1 MIYSILIM
9 NRTDNFPLQVLDA
22 IRSYLYHII
31 PSTYP
36 LLSETCLD
44 FFYTHI
50 QLLLPSSYVPSLL
63 SRPIIAYNNIMN
75 LRYVAG
81 LSDVLFSHVCSI
93 MKNCSVKPILS
104 KGEYYEFIRQIVSSK
119 PLKITYVNEVYS
131 RILKVA
137 NSIHSTVQGISKRS
151 LLFLLSSLY
160 PNNSSLISTVYSLL
174 EDNSTISFN
183 SLLLYLLH
191 VYSLLNEVFFS
202 SVYSFI
208 SSLNA
213 LILL

>member
-1 MIYSILIM
+1 
-9 NRTDNFPLQVLDA
+9 
-22 IRSYLYHII
+22 
-31 PSTYP
+31 
-36 LLSETCLD
+36 
-44 FFYTHI
+44 
-50 QLLLPSSYVPSLL
+50 
-63 SRPIIAYNNIMN
+63 
-75 LRYVAG
+75 
-81 LSDVLFSHVCSI
+81 

-104 KGEYYEFIRQIVSSK
+104 KGEYYEFIRAIVSSK

-160 PNNSSLISTVYSLL
+160 PNNSSLISTIYSLL
-174 EDNSTISFN
+174 EENSTISFN
-183 SLLLYLLH
+183 NLLLYLLH